1 MRSMEAYPRAAMERA
16 MKVQDVM
23 LQAMAKKITWWQ
35 AAEILGISDRHMRR
49 WRERY
54 VEEGYNGLFDRR
66 RGKPSRRRVPV
77 ATVEK
82 VFALYREKYF
92 DLNVQHFHE
101 KLQAEHG
108 IELSYTWVKQA
119 LQGAGLVARGRKRG
133 VHRKRRERRP
143 LPGMLLHIDGSRHQ
157 WFQDERWYDLIVI
170 LDDATSEI
178 YYAQLV
184 EEESTA
190 TVMAGLREVIERK
203 GVFCALYSDRGSH
216 FWLTPKVGGKVD
228 YHRRTQ
234 VGRALHELG
243 VQMIP
248 AYSPQARGRSERNFG
263 TWQGR
268 LPQELRLRQL
278 GTLEAANRFLRE
290 DYIAEF
296 NRRFQVAPR
305 QRGNAFVPCRSR
317 DLERI
322 FSLQF
327 ERSVNRDNTVS
338 FQNLSLQIERVRW
351 RATLAG
357 CQVVVHQHLDG
368 TLSLTHGPHCW
379 AARRRRST
387 LAAQSFYR
395 AEQGKGNSPLPLQ
408 PHPQNQP
415 NPSGEGTTLKP
426 DISLATKTGHF
437 NLLPTAIIEKS
448 RCLFPECWSGAT
460 ARALHVLYGTLPAN
474 EVRLT
479 PDLHRADIS
488 HSAL

>member
-66 RGKPSRRRVPV
+66 RGQPSRRRVAV

-82 VFALYREKYF
+82 
-92 DLNVQHFHE
+92 
-101 KLQAEHG
+101 
-108 IELSYTWVKQA
+108 A
-119 LQGAGLVARGRKRG
+119 LQGAGLVARGRKR
-133 VHRKRRERRP
+133 VAHRKRRERRP

-190 TVMAGLREVIERK
+190 TVMAGLKEVIERK

-243 VQMIP
+243 VQMIR
-248 AYSPQARGRSERNFG
+248 AYSPQARGRSERSFS

-268 LPQELRLRQL
+268 LPQELRLHKIAS
-278 GTLEAANRFLRE
+278 LEAANGFLRE
-290 DYIAEF
+290 HYMAEF
-296 NRRFQVAPR
+296 NRRFQVAAGR
-305 QRGNAFVPCRSR
+305 RGSAFLPCRKR
-317 DLERI
+317 DLNQV

-327 ERSVNRDNTVS
+327 ERAVNRDNTVS
-338 FQNLSLQIERVRW
+338 FQNLSRQIEAVRW

-357 CQVVVHQHLDG
+357 CQVTVHQHLDG
-368 TLSLTHGPHCW
+368 TLSLTHGPHLLGRYT
-379 AARRRRST
+379 AEGSAQGATTMPARR
-387 LAAQSFYR
+387 AGEKPR
-395 AEQGKGNSPLPLQ
+395 AGQVI
-408 PHPQNQP
+408 HPTFPPRLEIPQTP
-415 NPSGEGTTLKP
+415 RIPT
-426 DISLATKTGHF
+426 F
-437 NLLPTAIIEKS
+437 PTA
-448 RCLFPECWSGAT
+448 PT
-460 ARALHVLYGTLPAN
+460 AAGNYETG
-474 EVRLT
+474 
-479 PDLHRADIS
+479 
-488 HSAL
+488 